1 MRYVTI
7 CIMWLCVAA
16 VGIFGGHMGPFA
28 AIVLSMIAVLGTVA
42 LPSERE

>member
-7 CIMWLCVAA
+7 CVMWASVAA

-28 AIVLSMIAVLGTVA
+28 AIILGILAVLGTMIVNGKD
-42 LPSERE
+42 